1 MGSGMFLLVS
11 SKFRVG
17 FLTSIF
23 SVFISNTTIAQVE
36 SASAFSIPRLDEEPA
51 LVDFSGMRPGTS
63 TAQSMARMD
72 GFVQREPVD
81 GVEPSQRT
89 EVYFGYDDKNFYAIF
104 LAFDVDQNQIRATLS
119 SRENIEGDD
128 SVELTI
134 DSFNDQRTAYNFR
147 VTPLGIQRDARWTE
161 GRDMDV
167 SWNAAWHSDGVL
179 TDDGYMVK
187 IAVPLVSIRFP
198 AADIQTWRIQAGRFI
213 PRLSEESYWPAYSLV
228 RGGRLNQ
235 AALITGMSDLV
246 PGSNKQ
252 FIPYIFSRRADTL
265 QVNAPGGPLMRESS
279 ESEVGLDAKFV
290 FHDSWVVD
298 LTLNPDFSQ
307 VESDLPQV
315 TVNERFEVQFPEQ
328 RPFFI
333 ENADFFKPTDA
344 SYLFTRRIVDPEA
357 GLRLTGRQDGW
368 GFGAL
373 LTNDLAPGLNRAE
386 GDPLRGEKAQVSVL
400 RGFKDFGG
408 QNRVGTLI
416 IDRQL
421 AEGFNRLIGVDGR
434 FYPDDNWIVTASAMN
449 SETEP
454 VLGGDTRS
462 GLQRDL
468 LVERRGRTFTTHL
481 HWVDTEEDF
490 VSQLGFQNRWYSADT
505 EGMHS
510 FHNLSFYP
518 ENSILN
524 SWGPRISASYQSD
537 KSGVKLYS
545 SVGPSLNFNYSTTQ
559 LSAGFT
565 DTAETLRPRD
575 FLGLPNTRVY
585 NYRTASGR
593 ITNDTLSSVS
603 FDLQFVRGT
612 ALNVV
617 PKHGLMPEIADTDRV
632 DLSVLWRPTQQL
644 RIDNTYLKAS
654 LDSKSGVKI
663 FENEILRSSWN
674 YQFTKEISLR
684 FIAQYENTDAGPATR
699 LRDRENVNFDV
710 LMRYVINPLSAFY
723 IGFNTN
729 QRNFE
734 IVDTTQGREIMLSDR
749 LTKDGE
755 QIFVKFSYLFQR

>member
-1 MGSGMFLLVS
+1 MSFSMS
-11 SKFRVG
+11 SKLLASLLISSTLV
-17 FLTSIF
+17 FLS
-23 SVFISNTTIAQVE
+23 SISNAQMGLTLTE
-36 SASAFSIPRLDEEPA
+36 SAPRLEEEPT
-51 LVDFSGMRPGTS
+51 LDDFAGMRPN
-63 TAQSMARMD
+63 TATALSMTRLD

-81 GVEPSQRT
+81 AIEPSQRT
-89 EVYFGYDDKNFYAIF
+89 EVYFGHDDRNFYAIF
-104 LAFDVDQNQIRATLS
+104 LAFDTNPDQVRATLS

-134 DSFNDQRTAYNFR
+134 DTFNDQRTAYNFR

-167 SWNAAWHSDGVL
+167 SWNAAWQSDGVL
-179 TDDGYMVK
+179 TDNGYMVK

-198 AADIQTWRIQAGRFI
+198 AADVQTWRIQAGRFI
-213 PRLSEESYWPAYSLV
+213 PRLSEASYWPAYSLV

-246 PGSNKQ
+246 PGSNNQ
-252 FIPYIFSRRADTL
+252 FIPYVFSRRADSL
-265 QVNAPGGPLMRESS
+265 QMSAPGGPLMRQSS

-290 FHDSWVVD
+290 FRDSWVFDV
-298 LTLNPDFSQ
+298 TLNPDFSQ

-315 TVNERFEVQFPEQ
+315 TVNERFEVLFPEQ

-357 GLRLTGRQDGW
+357 GMRFTGRQNDW

-373 LTNDLAPGLNRAE
+373 LINDKAPGLNRAE
-386 GDPLRGEKAQVSVL
+386 GDPLQGEKAQISVL

-421 AEGFNRLIGVDGR
+421 AEGYNRLMGIDGR

-454 VLGGDTRS
+454 VQGGDKRS

-468 LVERRGRTFTTHL
+468 LVERRGRTYTTHL
-481 HWVDTEEDF
+481 HWVDTAEEF
-490 VSQLGFQNRWYSADT
+490 VSQLGFQNRWYRADT

-510 FHNLSFYP
+510 FHGLSFYP
-518 ENSILN
+518 ENSQLN

-559 LSAGFT
+559 LNVNLT

-575 FLGLPNTRVY
+575 FAGLPTSRVF
-585 NYRTASGR
+585 NYRTVGGG
-593 ITNDTLSSVS
+593 ITNDSLSSVT
-603 FDLQFVRGT
+603 FDLQYLRGT
-612 ALNVV
+612 ALNIV
-617 PKHGLMPEIADTDRV
+617 PPQGQLPEVADTDRV

-644 RIDNTYLKAS
+644 RIDNTYLKAN

-674 YQFTKEISLR
+674 YQFTREISLR
-684 FIAQYENTDAGPATR
+684 LIAQYEKTDAGPATR
-699 LRDRENVNFDV
+699 LQDSENLNLDV
-710 LMRYVINPLSAFY
+710 LIRYVINPLSAFY
-723 IGFNTN
+723 VGFNTN

-734 IVDTTQGREIMLSDR
+734 IIETTEGREMVLSDN
-749 LTKDGE
+749 LTKDGQ